1 MEGRRFGFE
10 EITYLLL
17 FGSLP
22 TEPQLND
29 FNEILSIYR
38 ELPDT
43 FVRDV
48 VMKATSK
55 NMMNTLQR
63 CVLTL
68 YSYDEKPDDIS
79 IPNVLRQ
86 ALSLIAKMPL
96 IAVTVPCIPPLPR
109 KPEPD
114 HPKSE
119 TGAVD
124 R

>member
-22 TEPQLND
+22 TEPSND

-55 NMMNTLQR
+55 T
-63 CVLTL
+63 
-68 YSYDEKPDDIS
+68 
-79 IPNVLRQ
+79 
-86 ALSLIAKMPL
+86 
-96 IAVTVPCIPPLPR
+96 
-109 KPEPD
+109 
-114 HPKSE
+114 
-119 TGAVD
+119 
-124 R
+124 

>member
-63 CVLTL
+63 CVLTCIPTTK
-68 YSYDEKPDDIS
+68 SRMTIS
-79 IPNVLRQ
+79 IPN
-86 ALSLIAKMPL
+86 
-96 IAVTVPCIPPLPR
+96 
-109 KPEPD
+109 
-114 HPKSE
+114 
-119 TGAVD
+119 
-124 R
+124 

>member
-96 IAVTVPCIPPLPR
+96 IAVYGTMHTATTTKTR
-109 KPEPD
+109 
-114 HPKSE
+114 
-119 TGAVD
+119 T
-124 R
+124 